1 MSIPIFPCA
10 ALPDDPHA
18 ARLLGLY
25 PQRHDGL
32 WMQRLKIPGGRL
44 TARQWLALADI
55 AGQQTPTTPMH
66 LTTRQD
72 LEFHNLT
79 GEQVPIVQQRLAD
92 AGITS
97 LGACGD
103 TLRNVTVCPCAGAR
117 AGTIDLMPLA
127 AAIRQTLE
135 GADGIYDLPRKFK
148 IALSCGP
155 DCGQPWIN
163 DLGFVARHDD
173 NGWAFKAVGA
183 GSLGAK
189 PGAGLLVFERLDPDD
204 VLPLVRAAVAV
215 FAEQGDRENRRRARL
230 RHVRERLGDQ
240 AFVDMLTAAFKQAK
254 TQPSQPA
261 PVCPEAP
268 VGFNGSLTLTF
279 ANGDLTPEAIAA
291 LGDLAGRDDVLVRID
306 VNHRI
311 MLFGPSDQ
319 ALATLVESHN
329 ALRDAARPQA
339 SVVACPGRR
348 WCKIALTDTNAMAD
362 RIRAECEYLPVD
374 WVVSV
379 SGCPNGCAHSAVADV
394 GLTGAVITRDDQK
407 ADAYNLMAHGG
418 RGRTDRL
425 GQLIDAKIAPDDV
438 IRTIRDLAAD
448 ASP

>member
-1 MSIPIFPCA
+1 
-10 ALPDDPHA
+10 
-18 ARLLGLY
+18 
-25 PQRHDGL
+25 
-32 WMQRLKIPGGRL
+32 MQRLKVPGGRL
-44 TARQWLALADI
+44 TAEQWRVLADI
-55 AGQQTPTTPMH
+55 VRQLTPTTPLH

-79 GEQVPIVQQRLAD
+79 DEQIPSVQQRLAEAD
-92 AGITS
+92 MTG

-117 AGTIDLMPLA
+117 SRTIDLMPLA
-127 AAIRQTLE
+127 AMIRRALE
-135 GADGIYDLPRKFK
+135 ATDGIYDLPRKFK
-148 IALSCGP
+148 ISLSCGP

-163 DLGFVARHDD
+163 DLAFIARHDS
-173 NGWAFKAVGA
+173 NGRGFAAVGA

-189 PGAGLLVFERLDPDD
+189 PGCGLALFDRLEADE
-204 VLPLVRAAVAV
+204 VLPLVQAAVAV
-215 FAEQGDRENRRRARL
+215 FAEHGDRENRRQARL
-230 RHVRERLGDQ
+230 RHVRVRLGDQ
-240 AFVDMLTAAFKQAK
+240 AFVDLLTAAFEQAK
-254 TQPSQPA
+254 AQSSQSAPA
-261 PVCPEAP
+261 CPEAP
-268 VGFNGSLTLTF
+268 GGFNGSLTSTF
-279 ANGDLTPEAIAA
+279 ANGDVTPEAIAS
-291 LGDLAGRDDVLVRID
+291 LGDLADRDDVLVRID

-319 ALATLVESHN
+319 ALATLVASHN